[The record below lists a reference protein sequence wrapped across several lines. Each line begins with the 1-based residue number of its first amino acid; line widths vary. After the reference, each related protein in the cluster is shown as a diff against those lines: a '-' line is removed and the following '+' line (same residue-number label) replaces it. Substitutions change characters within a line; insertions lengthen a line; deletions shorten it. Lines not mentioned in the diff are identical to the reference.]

1 VDLKYCV
8 STNKHYSKKTLPI
21 IVDSLLK
28 SGISRNQI
36 FIFEGGN
43 QQSSQTKYNAIT
55 LIKSRYSSFELTA
68 LIEIV
73 NKQITSDYWFLLQ
86 DTCKVGSNFKKLL
99 ENNINEIVTPN
110 KAKKLSLKPTPSMNI
125 GIYQYDYLIKHA
137 DKIMAFANT
146 DNSKSALN
154 ELKYKIILE
163 EDFLF
168 DLDDEKN
175 YVCIDSDQPAQILE
189 NEPNLIFKIPRI
201 TEYYAHLDLYKFKAN
216 HGQTNIDEGFHISL

>member
-1 VDLKYCV
+1 MDLKYCV

-21 IVDSLLK
+21 IIESLFANN
-28 SGISRNQI
+28 ISPKQI
-36 FIFEGGN
+36 VIFEGGHK
-43 QQSSQTKYNAIT
+43 QSSQTKYKGIT
-55 LIKSRYSSFELTA
+55 LFKSIYSSFEFTA
-68 LIEIV
+68 LIEIIS
-73 NKQITSDYWFLLQ
+73 NQIKSDYWFLLQ
-86 DTCKVGSNFKKLL
+86 DTCKVGIMFKTLL
-99 ENNINEIVTPN
+99 QKNIDEVVIPNN
-110 KAKKLSLKPTPSMNI
+110 AKKLALKPKPCMNI
-125 GIYQYDYLIKHA
+125 GLYQYDYLIKHA
-137 DKIMAFANT
+137 NKIMAFANT

-175 YVCIDSDQPAQILE
+175 YVCIDSDPPAQILE
-189 NEPNLIFKIPRI
+189 NELNLIFKIPRI